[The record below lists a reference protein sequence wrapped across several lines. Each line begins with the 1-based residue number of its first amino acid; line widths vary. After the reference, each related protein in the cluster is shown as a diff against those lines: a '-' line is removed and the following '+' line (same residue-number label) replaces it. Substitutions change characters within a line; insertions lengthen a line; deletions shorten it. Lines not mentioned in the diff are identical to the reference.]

1 MCDMWS
7 EDYYQLEYSA
17 SFSGRVHGEAT
28 VEDIKGYEYYVSF
41 ERAFESLISE
51 KYRSLIFTI
60 SLISVAFVHSPDDV
74 FDSQAR
80 DIFGK
85 SYSQGTCLLLDIS

>member
-1 MCDMWS
+1 MCDIQS
-7 EDYYQLEYSA
+7 EDCYQLEYSA
-17 SFSGRVHGEAT
+17 SFSNRVYGEAT
-28 VEDIKGYEYYVSF
+28 IEDIKGYEYCVGF
-41 ERAFESLISE
+41 ERAFKLLILE
-51 KYRSLIFTI
+51 KYRSLIFTMG
-60 SLISVAFVHSPDDV
+60 LISIAFVYSPNDV

>member
-1 MCDMWS
+1 MQALVVESTARLPLRTLRDMN
-7 EDYYQLEYSA
+7 
-17 SFSGRVHGEAT
+17 T
-28 VEDIKGYEYYVSF
+28 VFGF
-41 ERAFESLISE
+41 ERAFKFLILE
-51 KYRSLIFTI
+51 KYRSLIFTMG
-60 SLISVAFVHSPDDV
+60 LISVAFVYSPNDV